1 VGGYIMKKRLCIIW
15 FSLLFVWIVPTTVR
29 GQVFSD
35 DALKFSQIINWIDKY
50 YVDTVNKSELVEKA
64 IIEMLQNLD
73 PHSTY
78 LTKEEVKAM
87 SEPLRGNFE
96 GIGISF
102 NILNDTIF
110 VINPIPNG
118 PSEKVGIKSG
128 DRIVKIEG
136 QPVAGIGIK
145 TSDVFA
151 KLRGKKGTRV
161 SISINRR
168 SVGEL
173 MDFTITR
180 DKIPIYS
187 LDASYLIND
196 DIGYIKLNRFSHTTM
211 DEFRTALAELKGEG
225 MQDLVLDLG
234 GNGGGYM
241 DVAVKLADQFLDD
254 RKIIVYTEGNSHP
267 KRKFNSSSRGEFLDG
282 RVVMIIDQGSA
293 SASEIVAGAVQDW
306 DRGVIVG
313 RRSFGKGLV
322 QQPMALLDSS
332 MVRLTI
338 ARYYTPTGRLI
349 QKPYED
355 GFEEYS
361 KDLINRYNMGE
372 LLNSDSIVFPESLKY
387 QTLVSQRPVYGGG
400 GIMPDFFVPLD
411 TTYNSRYYSRLLSRG
426 IINFF
431 TLSYVDDHR
440 KELLEKYPTFQSFL
454 DGFTIK
460 DKILEDMIAYAT
472 EEDLEYD
479 KEDFDISREHIRLV
493 LKAYVA
499 RDLWNSSEFYQVFNT
514 TNPSVL
520 KAIEVLNG
528 QDIYQ
533 ALLQSKQ

>member
-1 VGGYIMKKRLCIIW
+1 MKKWLCIIW
-15 FSLLFVWIVPTTVR
+15 FSVLFVWIVPTGVR

-50 YVDTVNKSELVEKA
+50 YVDSVNKSDLVEKA
-64 IIEMLQNLD
+64 IVEVLHNLD

-87 SEPLRGNFE
+87 SEPLQGNFE

-128 DRIVKIEG
+128 DRIVMIEG
-136 QPVAGIGIK
+136 QPVAGVGIK
-145 TSDVFA
+145 TSDVFT

-161 SISINRR
+161 NVSISRR
-168 SVGEL
+168 SVSEL
-173 MDFTITR
+173 LDFTITR

-187 LDASYLIND
+187 LDASYMIND
-196 DIGYIKLNRFSHTTM
+196 DIGYIKLNRFSYSTM

-241 DVAVKLADQFLDD
+241 DVAIKLADQFLDD

-267 KRKFNSSSRGEFLDG
+267 KRKFYSSSRGEFLDG
-282 RVVMIIDQGSA
+282 RVVILIDQGSA

-322 QQPMALLDSS
+322 QNPMLLLDSS

-338 ARYYTPTGRLI
+338 ARYFTPTGRLI

-372 LLNSDSIVFPESLKY
+372 LLHSDSIVFPESLKY

-400 GIMPDFFVPLD
+400 GIMPDNFVPLD
-411 TTYNSRYYSRLLSRG
+411 TTYNSGYYSRLLSRG

-440 KELLEKYPTFQSFL
+440 QELQTKYPTFQSFL
-454 DGFTIK
+454 DGFTIG
-460 DKILEDMIAYAT
+460 DKVLEDMIAYASAEDLDYN
-472 EEDLEYD
+472 EEDLN
-479 KEDFDISREHIRLV
+479 ISREHIRLV
-493 LKAYVA
+493 LKAYIA

-514 TNPSVL
+514 SNPSVL
-520 KAIEVLNG
+520 KAIEVLDG

>member
-1 VGGYIMKKRLCIIW
+1 MKNRFYAVC
-15 FSLLFVWIVPTTVR
+15 LLVMMVWMGPAGVR

-35 DALKFSQIINWIDKY
+35 EALKFSQIINWIDKY
-50 YVDTVNKSELVEKA
+50 YVDTVNKSDLVEKA
-64 IIEMLQNLD
+64 IIGMLQNLD

-87 SEPLRGNFE
+87 SEPLEGNFE

-118 PSEKVGIKSG
+118 PSEKVGIKAG

-136 QPVAGIGIK
+136 QGVAGVGIK

-161 SISINRR
+161 SVSISRR
-168 SVGEL
+168 SVDEL
-173 MDFTITR
+173 LDFTITR
-180 DKIPIYS
+180 DKIPIFS
-187 LDASYLIND
+187 MDASYMINGE
-196 DIGYIKLNRFSHTTM
+196 IGYIKLNRFSHTTM
-211 DEFRTALAELKGEG
+211 EEFGNALADLKDEG
-225 MQDLVLDLG
+225 MRDLVLDLG

-241 DVAVKLADQFLDD
+241 DVAIKLADQFLDD
-254 RKIIVYTEGNSHP
+254 QKIIVYTEGNSHP
-267 KRKFNSSSRGEFLDG
+267 KRRFKSSSRGEFLDG
-282 RVVMIIDQGSA
+282 RVVIIIDQGSA
-293 SASEIVAGAVQDW
+293 SASEIVAGAIQDW

-349 QKPYED
+349 QKSYEN

-361 KDLINRYNMGE
+361 RDLINRYNMGE
-372 LLNSDSIVFPESLKY
+372 LLNSDSVVFPESLKY
-387 QTLVSQRPVYGGG
+387 QTLISQRPVYGGG

-411 TTYNSRYYSRLLSRG
+411 TTYNSAYYSRMLNRG

-440 KELLEKYPTFQSFL
+440 RELQTKYPTFQSFL
-454 DGFTIK
+454 DGFFVD
-460 DKILEDMIAYAT
+460 DKILENLTAYASG
-472 EEDLEYD
+472 EDLAFD
-479 KEDFDISREHIRLV
+479 KEGFEVSKEHIRLI
-493 LKAYVA
+493 LKAYIA
-499 RDLWNSSEFYQVFNT
+499 RDIWNSSEFYEVYNT
-514 TNPSVL
+514 INPSVL
-520 KAIEVLNG
+520 KAIEVLES
-528 QDIYQ
+528 QDVYQ

>member
-1 VGGYIMKKRLCIIW
+1 M
-15 FSLLFVWIVPTTVR
+15 
-29 GQVFSD
+29 
-35 DALKFSQIINWIDKY
+35 
-50 YVDTVNKSELVEKA
+50 
-64 IIEMLQNLD
+64 
-73 PHSTY
+73 
-78 LTKEEVKAM
+78 
-87 SEPLRGNFE
+87 
-96 GIGISF
+96 
-102 NILNDTIF
+102 
-110 VINPIPNG
+110 
-118 PSEKVGIKSG
+118 
-128 DRIVKIEG
+128 IEG
-136 QPVAGIGIK
+136 QGVAGVGIK

-161 SISINRR
+161 SVSISRR
-168 SVGEL
+168 SVDEL
-173 MDFTITR
+173 LDFTITR
-180 DKIPIYS
+180 HKIPIFS
-187 LDASYLIND
+187 LDASYMIND
-196 DIGYIKLNRFSHTTM
+196 KIGYIKLNRFSHTTM
-211 DEFRTALAELKGEG
+211 EEFINALAELKGAG

-241 DVAVKLADQFLDD
+241 DVAIKLADQFLDD

-267 KRKFNSSSRGEFLDG
+267 RRRFYSTSRGEFLDG
-282 RVVMIIDQGSA
+282 RVVIIIDQGSA

-372 LLNSDSIVFPESLKY
+372 LLNSDSVVFPESLKY
-387 QTLVSQRPVYGGG
+387 QTLISQRPVYGGG
-400 GIMPDFFVPLD
+400 GIMPDYFVPLD
-411 TTYNSRYYSRLLSRG
+411 TTFNTAYYSRLLNRG
-426 IINFF
+426 MINFF

-440 KELLEKYPTFQSFL
+440 KELQAQYPTFQSFL
-454 DGFTIK
+454 KGFSVD
-460 DKILEDMIAYAT
+460 DKILEDLTTYAT
-472 EEDLEYD
+472 AEDLAFD
-479 KEDFDISREHIRLV
+479 KEDFNVSKEHIRLI
-493 LKAYVA
+493 LKAYIA
-499 RDLWNSSEFYQVFNT
+499 RDIWNSSEFYQVYNT
-514 TNPSVL
+514 VNPSVL
-520 KAIEVLNG
+520 KAIEVLES

>member
-1 VGGYIMKKRLCIIW
+1 MVL
-15 FSLLFVWIVPTTVR
+15 
-29 GQVFSD
+29 
-35 DALKFSQIINWIDKY
+35 DKY

-64 IIEMLQNLD
+64 IVEMLQNLD

-87 SEPLRGNFE
+87 SEPLQGNFE

-118 PSEKVGIKSG
+118 PSEKVGIRSG

-145 TSDVFA
+145 TADVFS
-151 KLRGKKGTRV
+151 KLRGKKGTVVNV
-161 SISINRR
+161 SISRR
-168 SVGEL
+168 SVTEL
-173 MDFTITR
+173 LDFTITR

-187 LDASYLIND
+187 LDASYMIND
-196 DIGYIKLNRFSHTTM
+196 KTGYIKLNRFSHTTM
-211 DEFRTALAELKGEG
+211 DEFKTALSELKSEG
-225 MQDLVLDLG
+225 MEDLVLDLAN
-234 GNGGGYM
+234 NGGGYM
-241 DVAVKLADQFLDD
+241 DVAIKLADQFLND

-267 KRKFNSSSRGEFLDG
+267 KRKFYSSSRGEFLDG
-282 RVVMIIDQGSA
+282 RMVIILDQGSA

-322 QQPMALLDSS
+322 QNPMLLLDSS

-372 LLNSDSIVFPESLKY
+372 LLHSDSTVFPESLKY
-387 QTLVSQRPVYGGG
+387 QTLISKRPVYGGG
-400 GIMPDFFVPLD
+400 GIMPDYFVPLD
-411 TTYNSRYYSRLLSRG
+411 TTYNSGYYSRLLSRG

-440 KELLEKYPTFQSFL
+440 EELQSRYPTFQSFL
-454 DGFTIK
+454 DGFTIS
-460 DKILEDMIAYAT
+460 DEIMEDLIAYAIDQDLAYD
-472 EEDLEYD
+472 EEDYD
-479 KEDFDISREHIRLV
+479 VSREHIRLV

-499 RDLWNSSEFYQVFNT
+499 RDLWNSSEFYQVFNAS
-514 TNPSVL
+514 NPSVL

-528 QDIYQ
+528 QDMYQ
-533 ALLQSKQ
+533 ALLGSKQ

>member
-1 VGGYIMKKRLCIIW
+1 
-15 FSLLFVWIVPTTVR
+15 
-29 GQVFSD
+29 
-35 DALKFSQIINWIDKY
+35 
-50 YVDTVNKSELVEKA
+50 
-64 IIEMLQNLD
+64 
-73 PHSTY
+73 
-78 LTKEEVKAM
+78 
-87 SEPLRGNFE
+87 
-96 GIGISF
+96 
-102 NILNDTIF
+102 
-110 VINPIPNG
+110 
-118 PSEKVGIKSG
+118 
-128 DRIVKIEG
+128 
-136 QPVAGIGIK
+136 
-145 TSDVFA
+145 
-151 KLRGKKGTRV
+151 
-161 SISINRR
+161 
-168 SVGEL
+168 
-173 MDFTITR
+173 
-180 DKIPIYS
+180 
-187 LDASYLIND
+187 
-196 DIGYIKLNRFSHTTM
+196 M

-267 KRKFNSSSRGEFLDG
+267 KREFFSSFRGEFLDG

-332 MVRLTI
+332 MVKLTI

-372 LLNSDSIVFPESLKY
+372 LLNSDSIVFPETLKY

-411 TTYNSRYYSRLLSRG
+411 TTYNSRYYSRLLNRG

-440 KELLEKYPTFQSFL
+440 KELHEKYPTFQSFL

>member
-1 VGGYIMKKRLCIIW
+1 MNKRFGIIW
-15 FSLLFVWIVPTTVR
+15 FYVLVGWIVQTGAT
-29 GQVFSD
+29 GQVFSEE
-35 DALKFSQIINWIDKY
+35 ALKFSQIINWIDKY
-50 YVDTVNKSELVEKA
+50 YVDSVNKTELVEKA

-87 SEPLRGNFE
+87 SEPLQGNFE

-118 PSEKVGIKSG
+118 PSEKVGIKAG

-136 QPVAGIGIK
+136 QPVAGVGIK
-145 TSDVFA
+145 TSDVYS

-161 SISINRR
+161 SVSISRR

-173 MDFTITR
+173 LDFTIIR

-187 LDASYLIND
+187 LDASYMIND
-196 DIGYIKLNRFSHTTM
+196 EIGYIKLNRFAYTTM
-211 DEFRTALAELKGEG
+211 DEFRTALAELKSRG
-225 MQDLVLDLG
+225 MQDLILDLG

-241 DVAVKLADQFLDD
+241 DVAIKLADQFLDD
-254 RKIIVYTEGNSHP
+254 RKIIVYTEGQSHP
-267 KRKFNSSSRGEFLDG
+267 RRKFYSSSRGEFLDG
-282 RVVMIIDQGSA
+282 RIVVIIDQGSA
-293 SASEIVAGAVQDW
+293 SASEIVAGALQDW

-322 QQPMALLDSS
+322 QNPMLLIDSS

-355 GFEEYS
+355 GFEAYS
-361 KDLINRYNMGE
+361 KDLINRYNAGE
-372 LLNSDSIVFPESLKY
+372 LLHSDSIVFPESLKY
-387 QTLVSQRPVYGGG
+387 LTLVSHRPVYGGG
-400 GIMPDFFVPLD
+400 GIMPDYFVPLD
-411 TTYNSRYYSRLLSRG
+411 TSYNSVYYNRLLNRG
-426 IINFF
+426 IVNYF

-440 KELLEKYPTFQSFL
+440 AELLAKYPTFQSFL
-454 DGFTIK
+454 DGFNISDEMLK
-460 DKILEDMIAYAT
+460 DLTTYAA
-472 EEDLEYD
+472 EEDLAFNVDE
-479 KEDFDISREHIRLV
+479 FNTSREHIRLM
-493 LKAYVA
+493 LKSYIA
-499 RDLWNSSEFYQVFNT
+499 RDLWSTSEFYQVFNAS
-514 TNPSVL
+514 NASVL
-520 KAIEVLNG
+520 KAIEVLDRR
-528 QDIYQ
+528 DIYQ
-533 ALLQSKQ
+533 ALLQTRQ

>member
-1 VGGYIMKKRLCIIW
+1 MKKRLCISW
-15 FSLLFVWIVPTTVR
+15 SLLLLIWIVPTSIR

-50 YVDTVNKSELVEKA
+50 YVDSVNKSELVEKA
-64 IIEMLQNLD
+64 IIGMLQNLD

-78 LTKEEVKAM
+78 LTKEEVKEM
-87 SEPLRGNFE
+87 SEPLEGNFE

-118 PSEKVGIKSG
+118 PSERVGILSG

-136 QPVAGIGIK
+136 ESVAGIGIK
-145 TSDVFA
+145 NSDVFA

-161 SISINRR
+161 NVSISRR
-168 SVGEL
+168 SVRGL

-187 LDASYLIND
+187 LDASYMIND
-196 DIGYIKLNRFSHTTM
+196 EIGYIKLNRFSHTTM
-211 DEFRTALAELKGEG
+211 DEFRTALAELKSEG
-225 MQDLVLDLG
+225 MQDLVLDLA

-241 DVAVKLADQFLDD
+241 DVAIKLADQFLDD

-267 KRKFNSSSRGEFLDG
+267 KRKFYSSSRGEFLDG
-282 RVVMIIDQGSA
+282 RVVLIIDQGSA
-293 SASEIVAGAVQDW
+293 SASEIVAGAIQDW

-322 QQPMALLDSS
+322 QNPMLLLDSS

-349 QKPYED
+349 QKPYEN

-372 LLNSDSIVFPESLKY
+372 LLHSDSIVFPESLKY
-387 QTLVSQRPVYGGG
+387 QTLISQRPVYGGG
-400 GIMPDFFVPLD
+400 GIMPDYFVPID
-411 TTYNSRYYSRLLSRG
+411 TTYNSGYYNRLLNRG
-426 IINFF
+426 ILNFY

-440 KELLEKYPTFQSFL
+440 TELQANYPTFQSFL

-460 DKILEDMIAYAT
+460 DKVLKDLFAYAA
-472 EEDLEYD
+472 EEDLEFNE
-479 KEDFDISREHIRLV
+479 EDFNVSREHIKLV
-493 LKAYVA
+493 LKAYIA
-499 RDLWNSSEFYQVFNT
+499 RDLWNSSAFYQVFNT
-514 TNPSVL
+514 ANPSVL
-520 KAIEVLNG
+520 KATEVLDG
-528 QDIYQ
+528 HDIYQ

>member
-1 VGGYIMKKRLCIIW
+1 MNKRLCIIW
-15 FSLLFVWIVPTTVR
+15 FSLLLVWIVPTSIK
-29 GQVFSD
+29 GQLFND
-35 DALKFSQIINWIDKY
+35 DALKFSQVINWIDKY

-64 IIEMLQNLD
+64 IVKMLQDLD

-87 SEPLRGNFE
+87 SEPLQGNFE

-136 QPVAGIGIK
+136 QSVAGVGIN
-145 TSDVFA
+145 TSDVFT

-161 SISINRR
+161 SVSISRR
-168 SVGEL
+168 SVSEL
-173 MDFTITR
+173 LDFTITR
-180 DKIPIYS
+180 DKIPIFS
-187 LDASYLIND
+187 LDASYMIND
-196 DIGYIKLNRFSHTTM
+196 DIGYIKLNRFSYTTM
-211 DEFRTALAELKGEG
+211 EEFRTALAELKSEG
-225 MQDLVLDLG
+225 LKDLVLDLG

-267 KRKFNSSSRGEFLDG
+267 RRKFYSSSRGEFLDG
-282 RVVMIIDQGSA
+282 RVVILIDHGSA

-306 DRGVIVG
+306 DRAVIVG

-322 QQPMALLDSS
+322 QQPMSLPDTS

-372 LLNSDSIVFPESLKY
+372 LLHSDSVVFPESLKY

-400 GIMPDFFVPLD
+400 GIMPDYFVPLD
-411 TTYNSRYYSRLLSRG
+411 TTYNSVYYNRLYSRG

-440 KELLEKYPTFQSFL
+440 QELQVKYPTFQSFL
-454 DGFTIK
+454 DGFTIT
-460 DKILEDMIAYAT
+460 DHILEDMIAYAT
-472 EEDLEYD
+472 EEDLAYNE
-479 KEDFDISREHIRLV
+479 EDFNISREHIRLV
-493 LKAYVA
+493 LKAYIA
-499 RDLWNSSEFYQVFNT
+499 RDIWNSSEFYQVFNT
-514 TNPSVL
+514 SNPSVL

-533 ALLQSKQ
+533 ALLQSKR

>member
-1 VGGYIMKKRLCIIW
+1 MKKRLCIIW
-15 FSLLFVWIVPTTVR
+15 FLLLFAWIVPTTVR

-50 YVDTVNKSELVEKA
+50 YVDSVNKSDLVEKA

-168 SVGEL
+168 SVGDL

-187 LDASYLIND
+187 LDASYMIND

-349 QKPYED
+349 QKPYDD

-411 TTYNSRYYSRLLSRG
+411 TTYNSRYYSRLLNKG

-440 KELLEKYPTFQSFL
+440 KELHEKYPTFQSFL